1 MTLTPVLL
9 IAAFLL
15 FFVGIFALIYGLSK
29 RRLKLR
35 DRISPDKQHKQAK
48 VQTKGQQIQES
59 LEKVVKPLG
68 EMIPRSTED
77 LSKEEHRL
85 IQAGI
90 RRKDA
95 VLIFYGIRVG
105 LVLILLVSLS
115 ITGYLARNPFLWI
128 VVSILAGALLPDL
141 WLNRKIAARKLEV
154 QNGLPDVMDLSVIC
168 VEAGLGLDQTLGRI
182 GKEIEPSYPALS
194 LELKLYGLEVGAGR
208 SRPDA
213 LRNLGGR
220 SGVDDLKALAAV
232 LIQGDRFGASIAKSL
247 RVFSDGLRTKRRQ
260 RAEEKAAKM
269 TVKMIPPMVLFIFPA
284 IFVVVAGPAVIVIVN
299 DFFGALGG
307 G

>member
-1 MTLTPVLL
+1 MTLTPLLL

-15 FFVGIFALIYGLSK
+15 FFAGIFALIYAIAK
-29 RRLKLR
+29 RRLKLGE
-35 DRISPDKQHKQAK
+35 RIALEAK
-48 VQTKGQQIQES
+48 KKPIIQSKGQQIQES

-68 EMIPRSTED
+68 EMIPRSPED
-77 LSKEEHRL
+77 LSKEESRL

-95 VLIFYGIRVG
+95 VIIFYGVRVG
-105 LVLILLVSLS
+105 LIILMLAVLAVS
-115 ITGYLARNPFLWI
+115 GYLARSPFLWI
-128 VVSILAGALLPDL
+128 VVSILAGALVPDL
-141 WLNRKIAARKLEV
+141 WLNRKIGARQLQI

-182 GKEIEPSYPALS
+182 GREIEPSYPALS
-194 LELKLYGLEVGAGR
+194 EELRLYGLEVGAGR
-208 SRPDA
+208 SRADA

-220 SGVDDLKALAAV
+220 AGVDDLKALAAV
-232 LIQGDRFGASIAKSL
+232 LIQADRFGSSIAQSL

-260 RAEEKAAKM
+260 RAEETAAKM
-269 TVKMIPPMVLFIFPA
+269 TVKMIPPMVVFIFPA
-284 IFVVVAGPAVIVIVN
+284 IFVVVAGPAVVTIVN

>member
-1 MTLTPVLL
+1 MTLTPLL
-9 IAAFLL
+9 LVAAFLL
-15 FFVGIFALIYGLSK
+15 FFVGIFALIYAFAK
-29 RRLKLR
+29 RRLKLGE
-35 DRISPDKQHKQAK
+35 RISQKAK
-48 VQTKGQQIQES
+48 KKPTIQSKGQQIQES

-68 EMIPRSTED
+68 EMVPRSPED

-95 VLIFYGIRVG
+95 VMIFYGVRVG
-105 LVLILLVSLS
+105 LVLLLLAGLAV
-115 ITGYLARNPFLWI
+115 TGYLARNPFLWI
-128 VVSILAGALLPDL
+128 VVSILAGALVPDL
-141 WLNRKIAARKLEV
+141 WLNRKIAGRQLQI

-182 GKEIEPSYPALS
+182 GKEIEPSYPALTE
-194 LELKLYGLEVGAGR
+194 ELRLYGLEVGAGR
-208 SRPDA
+208 SRAEA
-213 LRNLGGR
+213 LRNLGSR
-220 SGVDDLKALAAV
+220 AGVDDLKALAAV
-232 LIQGDRFGASIAKSL
+232 LIQADRFGASIAQSL

-269 TVKMIPPMVLFIFPA
+269 TVKMIPPMVVFIFPA
-284 IFVVVAGPAVIVIVN
+284 IFVVVAGPAVVTIVN

>member
-15 FFVGIFALIYGLSK
+15 FFAGIFALIYAFAK
-29 RRLKLR
+29 RSLKLGE
-35 DRISPDKQHKQAK
+35 RIAPKEKKKPIIQS
-48 VQTKGQQIQES
+48 KGQQIQES

-68 EMIPRSTED
+68 EMLPRSPED
-77 LSKEEHRL
+77 LSKEENRL

-95 VLIFYGIRVG
+95 VMIFYGVRVG
-105 LVLILLVSLS
+105 LIILMLAVLA

-141 WLNRKIAARKLEV
+141 WLNRKIGARQLQI

-182 GKEIEPSYPALS
+182 GKEIEPSYPHLS
-194 LELKLYGLEVGAGR
+194 QELRLYGLEVGAGR
-208 SRPDA
+208 SRADA
-213 LRNLGGR
+213 LRNLGSR
-220 SGVDDLKALAAV
+220 AGVDDLKALAAV
-232 LIQGDRFGASIAKSL
+232 LIQADRFGASIAQSL

-284 IFVVVAGPAVIVIVN
+284 IFVVVAGPAVVTIVN

>member
-1 MTLTPVLL
+1 MSITPVLL
-9 IAAFLL
+9 IAAFIL
-15 FFVGIFALIYGLSK
+15 FFLGIFALIYAFGK
-29 RRLKLR
+29 RRLKLG
-35 DRISPDKQHKQAK
+35 DRISQEVKKKKDVH
-48 VQTKGQQIQES
+48 TKSQQIQES
-59 LEKVVKPLG
+59 LEKVVRPLG
-68 EMIPRSTED
+68 EMVPRSPED
-77 LSKEEHRL
+77 LSKEEQRL

-95 VLIFYGIRVG
+95 VMIFYGVRVG
-105 LVLILLVSLS
+105 LVLLLLVGLS

-128 VVSILAGALLPDL
+128 VVSILAGALIPDI
-141 WLNRKIAARKLEV
+141 WLNRKIAARQLQI

-182 GKEIEPSYPALS
+182 GQEIEPSYPS
-194 LELKLYGLEVGAGR
+194 LTEELRLYGLEVGAGR
-208 SRPDA
+208 SRADS
-213 LRNLGGR
+213 LRNLGSR
-220 SGVDDLKALAAV
+220 AGVDDLKALAAV
-232 LIQGDRFGASIAKSL
+232 LIQADRFGASIAQSL

-284 IFVVVAGPAVIVIVN
+284 IFVVVAGPAVVTIVN
-299 DFFGALGG
+299 DFFPALGG

>member
-15 FFVGIFALIYGLSK
+15 FFTGIFALIYAFAK
-29 RRLKLR
+29 RRLKLGE
-35 DRISPDKQHKQAK
+35 RISPEAK
-48 VQTKGQQIQES
+48 KKPTIQSKGQQIQES

-68 EMIPRSTED
+68 EMVPRSPED
-77 LSKEEHRL
+77 LSKEENRL

-95 VLIFYGIRVG
+95 VMIFYGVRVG
-105 LVLILLVSLS
+105 LIILMLAVLA

-141 WLNRKIAARKLEV
+141 WLNRKIAARQLQI

-182 GKEIEPSYPALS
+182 GKEIEPSYPSLS
-194 LELKLYGLEVGAGR
+194 EELRLYGLEVGAGR
-208 SRPDA
+208 SRADA

-220 SGVDDLKALAAV
+220 AGVDDLKALAAV
-232 LIQGDRFGASIAKSL
+232 LIQADRFGSSIAQSL

-260 RAEEKAAKM
+260 RAEETAAKM
-269 TVKMIPPMVLFIFPA
+269 TVKMIPPMVVFIFPA
-284 IFVVVAGPAVIVIVN
+284 IFVVVAGPAVVTIVN